1 MRSMQQNI
9 QTTLSVQYA
18 LSNTFRFK
26 FVSSSVT
33 IYSHS
38 YTINK
43 GEKPYKCIEC
53 TKSFRESSSLK
64 CHKRIHTGPNLFHFI
79 VAFLKTF

>member
-33 IYSHS
+33 I
-38 YTINK
+38 
-43 GEKPYKCIEC
+43 
-53 TKSFRESSSLK
+53 
-64 CHKRIHTGPNLFHFI
+64 IHTHTPLLIKEKNHINVLS
-79 VAFLKTF
+79 VLNPLERVRA